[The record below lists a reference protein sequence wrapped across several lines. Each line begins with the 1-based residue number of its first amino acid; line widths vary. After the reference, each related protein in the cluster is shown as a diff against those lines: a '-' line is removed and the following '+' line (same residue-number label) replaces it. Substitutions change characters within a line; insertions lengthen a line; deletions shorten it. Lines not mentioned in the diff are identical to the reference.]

1 MSDRRLHRLYR
12 HFQELPL
19 SMRTLFTGTL
29 LVIGMGYM
37 FGLIYVYA
45 QDAGRDG
52 KPGISVEDII
62 ISYSGSSEGT
72 KLEAALQGPMSS
84 MLGASDA
91 ATIVSWIK
99 KGSDKADFETTIEPI
114 IAANCL
120 DCHNGSNPHLSNLD
134 GYDNMSVVVAQD
146 TGASLHTL
154 VRVSHIHLFGMTF
167 IFFIVG
173 FIFSHAFIRP
183 VWLKSLVIFLPFVC
197 IAADVSSW
205 YFTKLYTGFAWVVMI
220 AGGVMAASFA
230 FMWFTSMYQ
239 MWFYKPPEFVMTTD
253 GHRPDSD
260 D

>member
-1 MSDRRLHRLYR
+1 MIDRRIHRLYR

-29 LVIGMGYM
+29 LVVGMGYM

-52 KPGISVEDII
+52 KPGLSVDDII

-84 MLGASDA
+84 MLPAGDSAE
-91 ATIVSWIK
+91 IIRWIK
-99 KGSDKADFETTIEPI
+99 DGADKTVYETTVQPI
-114 IAANCL
+114 VEQNCL
-120 DCHNGSNPHLSNLD
+120 DCHDGGNPHLSNLD
-134 GYDNMSVVVAQD
+134 GFENISTLVAQD

-167 IFFIVG
+167 IFFILG

-183 VWLKSLVIFLPFVC
+183 IWLKSLVVLTPFVC
-197 IAADVSSW
+197 IIADVSSW
-205 YFTKLYTGFAWVVMI
+205 YFTKIYTPFAWVVLV
-220 AGGVMAASFA
+220 AGGLMGASFA
-230 FMWFTSMYQ
+230 FMWITSMYQ
-239 MWFYKPPEFVMTTD
+239 MWFYKPPEWVDKTD
-253 GHRPDSD
+253 GHGPEAD